1 MALGRSAV
9 SLSPALLST
18 APPCSFTAT
27 TPAVTPRR
35 ARLLQPRECCLV
47 LTWTRRQSWACSS
60 PGSACSLGFCDVPS
74 RLPPTTLATPP
85 SLLVTGHLSHAAEL
99 DSSQLSPRPASL
111 AQMEVVLCLHGL
123 PYRCHG
129 GLGGCPPEACA
140 FPPQAWSGAVLVVIS
155 VSVAGPPP
163 PCRAEASCSPGTQRL
178 PPLCRKL
185 CEAAGA

>member
-1 MALGRSAV
+1 M
-9 SLSPALLST
+9 SLSPALIST

-35 ARLLQPRECCLV
+35 ARLLQPLERCLV
-47 LTWTRRQSWACSS
+47 LTWTRRQSWVCSS
-60 PGSACSLGFCDVPS
+60 PGSACSLGFSEVPS
-74 RLPPTTLATPP
+74 RLPPTALATPP
-85 SLLVTGHLSHAAEL
+85 PPASLLVTGRLSHAAEL
-99 DSSQLSPRPASL
+99 GSSQLSPRPTSV

-123 PYRCHG
+123 PDRCHG

-140 FPPQAWSGAVLVVIS
+140 FPPQAWSGVVLVIIS

-163 PCRAEASCSPGTQRL
+163 LCHAEAPCSPGTQRL
-178 PPLCRKL
+178 PLLCRKL